1 MHKQNE
7 NKQNAN
13 VKQNINVKQNVNV
26 KQNANVKQ
34 NINIKQNL
42 SIKKNDEFET
52 DIIDYGSDGEGIAK
66 IDGYTIFVKGAL
78 KGEKC
83 KIHITKVLQT
93 HAFANVTQIIKKSPN
108 RKESDCATFPR
119 CGGCTLRHI
128 NYEETLKI
136 KQEKVQNLFDKSFK
150 KGSIKVEQ
158 TVGME
163 KPFYYRNKAI
173 YPIRQDKKVGIYAS
187 RSHNVVPIN
196 ECKIQTIQSQEI
208 AKYIIENWKDTIY
221 DEKTGKGLLRNI
233 MIRESFTTGE
243 VMCVLVQNGTENL
256 RINTKISNKK
266 TNNNNSNQYNDSKN
280 EKESNKGKITSPN
293 LEYNLIDSNS
303 KYNLINSNLINNLI
317 KKFPKIKTIIINVN
331 KKNTNVV
338 LSSDN
343 IVVYGSGYITDV
355 LGGYKFRISPNSFY
369 QVNPIQTEK
378 IYKMAIEKANLNE
391 NDVMCDLYCGIGTI
405 GIFASKYVKKVYGIE
420 IVPQAIMDAKENA
433 KINNIKNIEFIE
445 GNVEDA
451 FDKLLNNKNGNN
463 EISKN
468 DKPNAVI
475 VDPPRKGLDSTTI
488 QNLKKLKLEKLV
500 YVSCNPATLVRDLKD
515 LSEVYEIKEVIPIDN
530 FCFSSHVET
539 ISTLKLKN

>member
-13 VKQNINVKQNVNV
+13 L
-26 KQNANVKQ
+26 KQ

-42 SIKKNDEFET
+42 RIKKNDEFET

-93 HAFANVTQIIKKSPN
+93 HAFANLTQIIKKSPN

-150 KGSIKVEQ
+150 KGTIKVEQ

-173 YPIRQDKKVGIYAS
+173 YPISQDKKVGIYAS

-256 RINTKISNKK
+256 NE
-266 TNNNNSNQYNDSKN
+266 NNQKFVDSSFI
-280 EKESNKGKITSPN
+280 E
-293 LEYNLIDSNS
+293 
-303 KYNLINSNLINNLI
+303 NLI
-317 KKFPKIKTIIINVN
+317 KKFPKIKTIVINVN

-451 FDKLLNNKNGNN
+451 FDKLLNNKNVKN

-539 ISTLKLKN
+539 ISTLKLKK

>member
-1 MHKQNE
+1 MSKQDKIKEDANI
-7 NKQNAN
+7 KQ
-13 VKQNINVKQNVNV
+13 KFNVKQNV
-26 KQNANVKQ
+26 
-34 NINIKQNL
+34 
-42 SIKKNDEFET
+42 SIKKNDEFKAE
-52 DIIDYGSDGEGIAK
+52 IIDYGTDGEGVAK

-150 KGSIKVEQ
+150 KGTIKVEQ

-173 YPIRQDKKVGIYAS
+173 YPISQDKKVGIYAS

-256 RINTKISNKK
+256 KINEKSSNKK
-266 TNNNNSNQYNDSKN
+266 TNNNNRNQYNDSKN
-280 EKESNKGKITSPN
+280 ENERDKGKIASPN
-293 LEYNLIDSNS
+293 LEYNLINS
-303 KYNLINSNLINNLI
+303 SLINNLV
-317 KKFPKIKTIIINVN
+317 KKFPEIKTIVINVN

-433 KINNIKNIEFIE
+433 KINNIKKIEFIE

-451 FDKLLNNKNGNN
+451 FDKLLNNKNVKN

-539 ISTLKLKN
+539 ISTLKLKK